1 MLAFIVIFTLVP
13 RRRMV
18 FRFFSYSLED
28 RIEPRHQTLVA
39 NRINMKLRYMLT
51 GSDEEFA
58 QRVRE
63 AVERRVRFEAGKGIV
78 ETSSNAAQT
87 SKEEETTAAAAA
99 AYQNSIEVD

>member
-1 MLAFIVIFTLVP
+1 
-13 RRRMV
+13 MV

-58 QRVRE
+58 QRVRD
-63 AVERRVRFEAGKGIV
+63 AVERRARFEAGKGV
-78 ETSSNAAQT
+78 METLSDASETSE
-87 SKEEETTAAAAA
+87 KEETTEAGAC
-99 AYQNSIEVD
+99 QIT

>member
-63 AVERRVRFEAGKGIV
+63 AVERRARFEAGKGAV
-78 ETSSNAAQT
+78 ETFSDAAET
-87 SKEEETTAAAAA
+87 SKEEETKTAA

>member
-51 GSDEEFA
+51 GSDEFA

-63 AVERRVRFEAGKGIV
+63 AVERRARFEAGKGAV
-78 ETSSNAAQT
+78 ETFSDAAET
-87 SKEEETTAAAAA
+87 SKEEETKTAAA
-99 AYQNSIEVD
+99 YENSVEVD